1 MSEAEKSIIPL
12 GARGLQLTTFDELFR
27 FSEFVIKAGFTP
39 KGLETKEKVFLA
51 LQYGMELGLSP
62 MITLQNSMVVNNRPA
77 IYGELVIGQ
86 LQTHP
91 HFQDMTTEYSG
102 EGEDFECKVTLVRKG
117 MTPSVGTF
125 SVRDAIDA
133 DLLNNPSKKDT
144 WGKYKKRMLFWRAFS
159 RAKVIF
165 SDVLKGVR
173 LPHEIDDETI
183 GLGFENARNV
193 TTAPAAPE
201 IGGPVDDQRQA
212 VRKEIQKARETV
224 KNGGAK
230 EPAAAEAKIEKTSLG
245 GKPETGTPARGQ
257 RQDQARESTSPF
269 DDDSSPDPIP
279 LEVVRARLKA
289 GDISELALL
298 KILARNKVIEPAAID
313 RGLDA
318 VPQHLIQAAL
328 NDWDEVMA
336 QIVATPR

>member
-1 MSEAEKSIIPL
+1 MSETDKSIIPL

-77 IYGELVIGQ
+77 IYGELVVGQ
-86 LQTHP
+86 VQSHP
-91 HFQDMTTEYSG
+91 HFEDMKEEYFG
-102 EGEDFECKVTLVRKG
+102 EGEEFTCRVTLVRKG
-117 MTPSVGTF
+117 KTPSIGEF
-125 SVRDAIDA
+125 SLREAIDA

-144 WGKYKKRMLFWRAFS
+144 WGKYKKRMLFWRAFT

-165 SDVLKGVR
+165 ADVLKGVR
-173 LPHEIDDETI
+173 LPHEIEDEVV

-201 IGGPVDDQRQA
+201 IGGRVDDKREA

-224 KNGGAK
+224 KNG
-230 EPAAAEAKIEKTSLG
+230 EAKTEKTSLV

-257 RQDQARESTSPF
+257 QQDQTRESVSPF
-269 DDDSSPDPIP
+269 NDASTPDPIP
-279 LEVVRARLKA
+279 LEMVRARLKEA
-289 GDISELALL
+289 GIAELALL
-298 KILARNKVIEPAAID
+298 KILAANRAIEPAAIE
-313 RGLDA
+313 RGLDR
-318 VPQHLIQAAL
+318 VPQHVLQLAL
-328 NDWDEVMA
+328 NDWQEVMT
-336 QIVATPR
+336 QIAA